1 MVVGECEGGCV
12 DQMTAQMCGL
22 SNFAKWSWQ
31 RGKWT
36 QGFGK
41 LEMRNWSS
49 ELGKIAEQM
58 VFHTKW
64 IGVMVKKTR
73 WGLIRSCI
81 DCMLVSPCDQ
91 SFQFDGFR
99 PGLDDEKH
107 LSLNLRS
114 HFKEL
119 DRAWHS

>member
-1 MVVGECEGGCV
+1 MVVGECEGGYV

-49 ELGKIAEQM
+49 ERGKIAERM
-58 VFHTKW
+58 VFHTQSM
-64 IGVMVKKTR
+64 MVKKTR
-73 WGLIRSCI
+73 WEPLRSCI
-81 DCMLVSPCDQ
+81 DRILVFSCDQ
-91 SFQFDGFR
+91 SFQFDGVR
-99 PGLDDEKH
+99 LGSDDQKH

-119 DRAWHS
+119 DWAWHF